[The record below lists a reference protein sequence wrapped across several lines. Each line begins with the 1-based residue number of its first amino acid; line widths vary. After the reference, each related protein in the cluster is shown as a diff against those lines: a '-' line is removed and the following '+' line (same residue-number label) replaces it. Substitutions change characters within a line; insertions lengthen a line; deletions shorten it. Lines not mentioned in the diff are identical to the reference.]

1 MTGVAAGMA
10 VTLAAS
16 VWPYN
21 SWVNATQDWKAVAAT
36 VESHARGGE
45 VGAFVSKGDYLQIDF
60 YLGRHLTTLWSKA
73 DFESFIVR
81 PGRPVVVLNQENW
94 ERWQRQLPPGLDVL
108 DTIVVARES
117 IRLVRL
123 RPSRPPA

>member
-1 MTGVAAGMA
+1 MA
-10 VTLAAS
+10 VALAAS

-21 SWVNATQDWKAVAAT
+21 AWVNATQDWKAVAAR
-36 VESHARGGE
+36 VEGHARGGE

-60 YLGRHLTTLWSKA
+60 YLGRHLTTPWAKA
-73 DFESFIVR
+73 DFESYVVR

-94 ERWQRQLPPGLDVL
+94 ERWQRELPPGLDVL
-108 DTIVVARES
+108 DTIVVAREA

-123 RPSRPPA
+123 RPSRPRA